1 METERQQS
9 VEQPKQTPA
18 ETKET
23 KKLRINLNEAAATVK
38 ELLFHFHE
46 LERLHP
52 EEVEALKEKHPKLAK
67 TIQQID
73 RALKVIELKYGEIN
87 GEKLK
92 EAINEYNSLA
102 RTINFILRAI
112 LIENKEAKEKYQA
125 KIIRIVEDNI
135 EVDEKALTNAE
146 KDSLRRFA
154 KDIYLLMFPETY
166 TDKFVKWS
174 TGQAFG
180 GDLNAVEKIA
190 AAPMN
195 GIESLITGVA
205 GFVAHPIDTAVA
217 TKEGVKKTWEL
228 LMSEKDRK
236 RIFNAGK
243 FLLENTSASDKIAPV
258 LSFLMTLFM
267 AAGGIEKVG
276 KMLKAAGYSKNFAY
290 MISLARGVSNASKLE
305 KPLQLKNMLGITLP
319 YLHLEN
325 ITL

>member
-1 METERQQS
+1 METEPQQS
-9 VEQPKQTPA
+9 VEQPKQTSV

-23 KKLRINLNEAAATVK
+23 KKLRINLNEAAAAIK

-52 EEVEALKEKHPKLAK
+52 EEMEALKEKHPTLAK
-67 TIQQID
+67 SIKRID
-73 RALKVIELKYGEIN
+73 MALKLIELKYGEIN
-87 GEKLK
+87 GDKLK
-92 EAINEYNSLA
+92 EVIDDYNSLA
-102 RTINFILRAI
+102 RTINFVLRKI
-112 LIENKEAKEKYQA
+112 ITENKEAKEKYEA
-125 KIIRIVEDNI
+125 KIIQIVEGNI
-135 EVDEKALTNAE
+135 EVDEKALTDAE

-180 GDLNAVEKIA
+180 GDMNAAEKIA

-195 GIESLITGVA
+195 GIESLVTGVA
-205 GFVAHPIDTAVA
+205 GFVAHPIDTTIA
-217 TKEGVKKTWEL
+217 TKEGMEKTWEL

-243 FLLENTSASDKIAPV
+243 FLIKNTSASDKIAPV
-258 LSFLMTLFM
+258 LSFLTTLIM
-267 AAGGIEKVG
+267 AGGGVEKVG
-276 KMLKAAGYSKNFAY
+276 KMLKAAGHSKNFAY
-290 MISLARGVSNASKLE
+290 MISLARGASNISKLE

-319 YLHLEN
+319 YLHL
-325 ITL
+325 